1 MTRTDRPKTGRTTLH
16 SDGTVTTYNIFREQW
31 QRGRRVSDRV
41 LASMDENER
50 RRVMRHLERHN
61 G

>member
-16 SDGTVTTYNIFREQW
+16 RDGTVTTYNIFREQW

-41 LASMDENER
+41 LASMGEEER
-50 RRVMRHLERHN
+50 RRVLRHLERHN

>member
-1 MTRTDRPKTGRTTLH
+1 MTMTDRPKTGRTALH
-16 SDGTVTTYNIFREQW
+16 RDGTVTTYNIFREQW

-41 LASMDENER
+41 LASMGEEER
-50 RRVMRHLERHN
+50 RRVLRHLERHN